1 MSMGWEDT
9 FKTWSQ
15 PPGKT
20 QQEKCDNA
28 VTAVRRAIA
37 AHATLSQMEVEVS
50 PQGSYRAR
58 TNVRQDSDVD
68 VCVCL
73 KSVAFCDYPTGKTGA
88 DYGRSPSDLRFSTY
102 KGWVQESLQD
112 WFGKS
117 SVRCGNKAFDVH
129 ENTYRVDADVLPA
142 FQHRRYYG
150 EEWTQYHL
158 GVAFKTDK
166 GDLVKNWPQQ
176 NYDNGVAKNEATA
189 RRYKALIR
197 ILKNLR
203 NKMQEDK
210 IAVAK
215 DVASFLIECLVWN
228 VPNEGFGRDTYTAAV
243 QYVLA
248 HTFNHTLKPE
258 TCKEWGEVNE
268 LNYLF
273 WLGEPWTLAQANAFL
288 DAAWDYVGFK

>member
-1 MSMGWEDT
+1 MGWEDT
-9 FKTWSQ
+9 FTTWSQ

-20 QQEKCDNA
+20 EQEKCDNA

-37 AHATLSQMEVEVS
+37 AHSTLSQMEVEVS

-68 VCVCL
+68 ICVCL
-73 KSVAFCDYPTGKTGA
+73 KSVVFCDYPPEKSNS
-88 DYGRSPSDLRFSTY
+88 DYGMKDSDIEFGTY
-102 KGWVQESLQD
+102 KNWVQEALEE
-112 WFGKS
+112 WFGAGSIK
-117 SVRCGNKAFDVH
+117 RGKKAFDVH

-142 FQHRRYYG
+142 WQYRRYWG
-150 EEWTQYHL
+150 SDWQQYHRGIAFL
-158 GVAFKTDK
+158 TDAGVRIE
-166 GDLVKNWPQQ
+166 NWPQQ
-176 NYDNGVAKNEATA
+176 NYDSGVAKNEATG

-210 IAVAK
+210 IAAAK

-228 VPNEGFGRDTYTAAV
+228 VPNDDFGQDTLTGDV
-243 QYVLA
+243 RNVLA
-248 HTFNHTLKPE
+248 HTFNQTLKFE

-268 LNYLF
+268 LKYLF
-273 WLGEPWTLAQANAFL
+273 RLGQPWTLAQAHAFL